1 VHKLAPFVRLFDV
14 GECNGDITSTTVTYF
29 ARLSTITTMWRRL
42 RVLSP
47 AQSLVVAS
55 VSAAIIALG
64 ITVQLVSRDEAARFR
79 FPFWPDTL
87 NPYITFSIVFV
98 GVLPALLGYY
108 HLGRLG
114 FLLSVA
120 AGFAIVWSMAV
131 CGILSFVWL
140 GHYFGSVWLSTVLYA
155 ACVAVVYLLIA
166 RLHLWSARSAS
177 LPDAQRKL
185 SLIQLRTL

>member
-1 VHKLAPFVRLFDV
+1 MSVIAILRQ
-14 GECNGDITSTTVTYF
+14 STVTCF
-29 ARLSTITTMWRRL
+29 VRLSTIAAMWRRL

-47 AQSLVVAS
+47 VQSLVVAS
-55 VSAAIIALG
+55 VSAAIIALP
-64 ITVQLVSRDEAARFR
+64 ITLQLVSRDEAARFR

-87 NPYITFSIVFV
+87 NPYVTFSIVLV

-120 AGFAIVWSMAV
+120 AGFVVVWSMAV
-131 CGILSFVWL
+131 CGILSFVWI

-155 ACVAVVYLLIA
+155 ACVAVVYLLTA
-166 RLHLWSARSAS
+166 RLHLSSARSAS
-177 LPDAQRKL
+177 LHDAQRKL
-185 SLIQLRTL
+185 RLIQSRTP